1 MKVFIILPARL
12 NSSRLHNKLIRKI
25 GDKTLIEHMI
35 ISAKKIKNSKII
47 VSTDSTIIQDYAI
60 KNNVDS
66 LLSKKKFNNGTE
78 RSCFTAK
85 KFNAKHNDIIINLQ
99 ADEFNINIIDIN
111 NLIKYL
117 KSSKQSSIATLFY
130 KTKDKSEYNNKNNVK
145 LIIDK
150 NNKAITFTRNTISSM
165 KTFYLIHVGV
175 YAFKFKSLL
184 NYSEMKLCDY
194 EKNESLEQLRLI
206 WNNVPI
212 DCLEV
217 KKNQSIGINSARDLK
232 KAREL
237 YEN

>member
-1 MKVFIILPARL
+1 M
-12 NSSRLHNKLIRKI
+12 SDSNK
-25 GDKTLIEHMI
+25 
-35 ISAKKIKNSKII
+35 
-47 VSTDSTIIQDYAI
+47 YAY
-60 KNNVDS
+60 D
-66 LLSKKKFNNGTE
+66 
-78 RSCFTAK
+78 
-85 KFNAKHNDIIINLQ
+85 
-99 ADEFNINIIDIN
+99 
-111 NLIKYL
+111 
-117 KSSKQSSIATLFY
+117 
-130 KTKDKSEYNNKNNVK
+130 NKNNVK

-165 KTFYLIHVGV
+165 KTFHLIHVGV

-184 NYSEMKLCDY
+184 NYSSMKLCDY